1 MRERHRSNSLRVAT
15 AIVFAT
21 TACALL
27 VSSAPLRAATTAD
40 AGQTSS
46 PANGPGAVLGTTVFE
61 TRGQVVSVDP
71 GSNSVTLSGERG
83 RHFTFEVEP
92 DVADVSKLAPGDQVD
107 IVYRH
112 ALLLRVDRAG
122 SSGLRSRVETTTTAP
137 AMGGVTATTRHVEVT
152 ATIRKIDRAR
162 RELTLRGPTETLVLD
177 VPPNV
182 TLEDLR
188 VGQKVR
194 ATYVTQSAV
203 KVTRNGEPVH

>member
-1 MRERHRSNSLRVAT
+1 
-15 AIVFAT
+15 
-21 TACALL
+21 
-27 VSSAPLRAATTAD
+27 
-40 AGQTSS
+40 
-46 PANGPGAVLGTTVFE
+46 VLGTTVFE

-152 ATIRKIDRAR
+152 ATIRKINRAR
-162 RELTLRGPTETLVLD
+162 REVTLRGPTETLVLD

-182 TLEDLR
+182 ALEDLR